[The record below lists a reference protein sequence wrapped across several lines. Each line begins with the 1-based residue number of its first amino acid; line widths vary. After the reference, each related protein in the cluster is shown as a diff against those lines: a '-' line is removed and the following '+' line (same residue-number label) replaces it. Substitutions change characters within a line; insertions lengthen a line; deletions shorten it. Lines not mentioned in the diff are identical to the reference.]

1 MKGLIY
7 VIEKTRVKL
16 KIVGSEFVVSA
27 DEDKD
32 YIVKIS
38 SKVDRR
44 IKEILRENDSMTVA
58 MAAILAALNYCD
70 ELEKEKII
78 TEELLKR
85 TETSES
91 IAGKISS
98 ELEYLRTENKQ
109 LREEKLGLHKVIE
122 ELQSSADTDE
132 KPKSEA
138 VEESPQQLRIPL
150 PDADGKIQTPQE
162 EVVPGEPQKQEQ
174 ATVSEQ
180 PEAAQA
186 AQPENQQQPQQPK
199 EPAAQPQA
207 QAEPQ
212 PTEPAAQPQQA
223 QPKPQPQEKKPV
235 LTAREMLEEK
245 KKALLAQKNAAGAK
259 NQSRPK
265 PFRPVPSA
273 KSGGGA
279 FPGNSKIDPKINYRD
294 NDKISDSFRR
304 KDFAEIPSEED
315 MLSFFDRR

>member
-16 KIVGSEFVVSA
+16 RIVGSEFVVSA

-38 SKVDRR
+38 NKVDSR

-70 ELEKEKII
+70 ELEKKNII

-91 IAGKISS
+91 IANKTSS

-109 LREEKLGLHKVIE
+109 LREEKLGLHKIIE
-122 ELQSSADTDE
+122 ELQSSADADA
-132 KPKSEA
+132 KPQSEA

-150 PDADGKIQTPQE
+150 PDSGEETPAPQE
-162 EVVPGEPQKQEQ
+162 AAVLSEVQRPETAP
-174 ATVSEQ
+174 AAEQ
-180 PEAAQA
+180 PEAVQ
-186 AQPENQQQPQQPK
+186 NTQPQQPQAK
-199 EPAAQPQA
+199 PQ
-207 QAEPQ
+207 Q
-212 PTEPAAQPQQA
+212 PTEPAAQPQQ
-223 QPKPQPQEKKPV
+223 PQEKKPF
-235 LTAREMLEEK
+235 LTARQMLEEK
-245 KKALLAQKNAAGAK
+245 KKALLAQKNAASDTGAK
-259 NQSRPK
+259 NQGRPK
-265 PFRPVPSA
+265 PFRPVTSA

-279 FPGNSKIDPKINYRD
+279 FPGNSRIDPKINYRD

-304 KDFAEIPSEED
+304 NDFAEIPSEEN
-315 MLSFFDRR
+315 MLSFFDHR

>member
-16 KIVGSEFVVSA
+16 RIVGSEFVVSA

-38 SKVDRR
+38 NKVDSR
-44 IKEILRENDSMTVA
+44 IKEILRESDSMTVA

-91 IAGKISS
+91 IANKTSS

-109 LREEKLGLHKVIE
+109 LREEKLGLHKIIE
-122 ELQSSADTDE
+122 ELQSSADADA
-132 KPKSEA
+132 KPQSEA
-138 VEESPQQLRIPL
+138 AEESPQQLRIPL
-150 PDADGKIQTPQE
+150 PDSDGEMPAPQE
-162 EVVPGEPQKQEQ
+162 AAVVSEVQKQEE
-174 ATVSEQ
+174 APVTEQ
-180 PEAAQA
+180 PEAVQNT
-186 AQPENQQQPQQPK
+186 QPQQPQQP
-199 EPAAQPQA
+199 Q
-207 QAEPQ
+207 Q
-212 PTEPAAQPQQA
+212 PTEPAAQPE
-223 QPKPQPQEKKPV
+223 QPQEKKPF
-235 LTAREMLEEK
+235 LTARQMLEEK
-245 KKALLAQKNAAGAK
+245 KKALLAQKNAAPGAGAK
-259 NQSRPK
+259 NQGKPK
-265 PFRPVPSA
+265 PFRPVTSA

-304 KDFAEIPSEED
+304 NDFAEIPSEEN